1 MFLELYDS
9 EWGGKITTPA
19 LGNLS
24 TKKHNAPNLLP
35 ITNDLVAL
43 RTYLIEKI
51 MSLTKEVSTS
61 ANPENFREL
70 SEVSLARLIMFN
82 KRRGKIYIN
91 KT

>member
-9 EWGGKITTPA
+9 ERGGKITTPA

-43 RTYLIEKI
+43 STYLIEKI
-51 MSLTKEVSTS
+51 ISLTKEVSTN
-61 ANPENFREL
+61 ANQENFREL
-70 SEVSLARLIMFN
+70 QKSV
-82 KRRGKIYIN
+82 
-91 KT
+91 